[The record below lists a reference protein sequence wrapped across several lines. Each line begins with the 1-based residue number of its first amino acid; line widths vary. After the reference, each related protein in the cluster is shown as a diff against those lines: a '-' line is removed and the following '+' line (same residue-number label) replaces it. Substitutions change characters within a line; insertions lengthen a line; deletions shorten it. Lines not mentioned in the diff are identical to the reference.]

1 MQSSYD
7 EAHYKTNVGANF
19 PDQPTI
25 AASEQE
31 KSASNG

>member
-19 PDQPTI
+19 PDQPT
-25 AASEQE
+25 ASEQE